1 MQKTF
6 FSYNYEKQFCNSCQV
21 NSKNRPKETS
31 ALKESDLNKLRAA
44 ALSRPCLCAEV
55 SKIEITG
62 LSECFKKSN
71 KSQFNA

>member
-1 MQKTF
+1 M
-6 FSYNYEKQFCNSCQV
+6 
-21 NSKNRPKETS
+21 KNNFVTPAKSTAKADPKKSST
-31 ALKESDLNKLRAA
+31 LKESDLNKLRAA

-62 LSECFKKSN
+62 LSECFTKSN